1 MDTSQVPAITR
12 LRGVM
17 VARLIVVTLML
28 GGAILITQGDLFDG
42 GNIRSMTMVLII
54 LITYSLSVVYVIW
67 ERSGRR
73 LLTLARIQL
82 VGDLGMT
89 FVLVMSTGG
98 LKDSIF
104 SFTLALPIVAAALV
118 LGRATA
124 LLWATLVSIMMV
136 TLALMSIGT
145 IPNPYVERLSI
156 QSVDFIQQVLFEAGI
171 QVLMAFILAGIS
183 GQLSKQLGDVRV
195 ELAQQRIDILEL
207 RALNINI
214 LSSINSGLMTIT
226 SDQRIIF
233 FNTAAEAITGRRSEE
248 LLGHSVVEQFPV
260 LAHETASLDLGDSE
274 EQRFEAQLEHVD
286 GHMIDLGF
294 SVSALKSA
302 EGQIIGK
309 IIIFQDLTNIKR
321 LERQAA
327 QSQHMAAIGELS
339 ASIAHEI
346 RNPLAAISGSVEMM
360 QFMQA
365 DELSEDTQTL
375 IGIVITEVDRLNTL
389 LTQFLDY
396 SRPNALTLAP
406 VNIHDLMVQ
415 VIELFKVGQD
425 SPVDITFNQDD
436 AHDTIVCAD
445 HQAMQQVL
453 WNLLTNAVQAQRGSP
468 EVIIHASLSATQTH
482 ALMCIEDAGEGVP
495 QDLQQKIFEP
505 FFTTKTT
512 GTGLGLAV
520 LYRIVQD
527 HHGACAYAQS
537 SALGGAMFTIS
548 VPLYDPPSSAPI
560 EAP

>member
-1 MDTSQVPAITR
+1 MSPSKPRPTR

-17 VARLIVVTLML
+17 IARIAVVTLML
-28 GGAILITQGDLFDG
+28 GGAFAITRGDLLDW
-42 GNIRSMTMVLII
+42 GNARAMTLGAII
-54 LITYSLSVVYVIW
+54 LLTYILSALYLYW
-67 ERSGRR
+67 ERTNTR
-73 LLTLARIQL
+73 LLLLARLQL
-82 VGDLGMT
+82 VMDLGMT

-104 SFTLALPIVAAALV
+104 SFTLALPIVASALV

-124 LLWATLVSIMMV
+124 LASAALVSVMMV
-136 TLALMSIGT
+136 VLALMSIGT
-145 IPNPYVERLSI
+145 IPNPYITQLSI
-156 QSVDFIQQVLFEAGI
+156 QSVDFIKQVFFEAGV
-171 QVLMAFILAGIS
+171 QVFMAFILAGIS

-195 ELAQQRIDILEL
+195 ELAQQRLDILEL
-207 RALNINI
+207 RALNANI

-226 SDQRIIF
+226 PDKRIIF
-233 FNTAAEAITGRRSEE
+233 FNAAAEAITGRSAQS
-248 LLGHSVVEQFPV
+248 LMGCSVVEEFPV
-260 LAHETASLDLGDSE
+260 LAHETVSLELSASE
-274 EQRFEAQLEHVD
+274 EQRFEAQIEHVD

-302 EGQIIGK
+302 EGEVIGK

-327 QSQHMAAIGELS
+327 QSEHMAAIGELS

-360 QFMQA
+360 QVMQA

-375 IGIVITEVDRLNTL
+375 IGIVVTEVERLNTL
-389 LTQFLDY
+389 LTQFLNY
-396 SRPNALTLAP
+396 SRPNALSMER
-406 VNIHDLMVQ
+406 VNLQALVAQVVDL
-415 VIELFKVGQD
+415 FRVGQQSD
-425 SPVDITFNQDD
+425 ADITLEADELD
-436 AHDTIVCAD
+436 EALVRAD

-453 WNLLTNAVQAQRGSP
+453 WNLLTNACQAQPSTPHVRVSVSTSP
-468 EVIIHASLSATQTH
+468 TH
-482 ALMCIEDAGEGVP
+482 ALLVVEDAGPGVP
-495 QDLQQKIFEP
+495 EEQQQRIFEP

-520 LYRIVQD
+520 LYRIIQD
-527 HHGACAYAQS
+527 HQGTCTYAQS
-537 SALGGAMFTIS
+537 EALGGAKFTIAL
-548 VPLYDPPSSAPI
+548 PLHTLHLTSTPL